1 MADLVASFNTTLAHP
16 GADDLAE
23 WRANWRWLTMVML
36 EAVKVAPEWTTTITS
51 SSSPLDYSQPDHM
64 IVSKTFTDVSPNVTE
79 RFKYV
84 YTFSSGNKTQILF
97 QYDDGTGSS
106 PEFTTVTGG
115 QIDLVYDGSGN
126 LISAASS

>member
-1 MADLVASFNTTLAHP
+1 MADLDASFNTTLAHP

-36 EAVKVAPEWTTTITS
+36 EAVKVAPEWSTTVTQS
-51 SSSPLDYSQPDHM
+51 ASPEDYSQPDHM

-84 YTFSSGNKTQILF
+84 YTWTSGNKTQILF

-106 PEFTTVTGG
+106 PEFTTITGG
-115 QIDLVYDGSGN
+115 TMTLTYDGSGN
-126 LISAASS
+126 LTGATSA